1 MENKLIATLIEIIGW
16 TGSVEVILAYALVSY
31 GKIKGDSPVYQ
42 WLNLTGGVFLIVHT
56 IVHRAY
62 PSTFINLVWVA
73 IAIIALWNI
82 QKRKNKASLTR
93 EVD

>member
-1 MENKLIATLIEIIGW
+1 MDSWLSILIEVVGW
-16 TGSVEVILAYALVSY
+16 TGSVEVILAYALVSA
-31 GKIKGDSPVYQ
+31 GKIKGDSSVYQ
-42 WLNLTGGVFLIVHT
+42 WLNLTGGIFLIVHT

-73 IAIIALWNI
+73 IAVIALLNI
-82 QKRKNKASLTR
+82 WKKKNKSAPSR